1 MKKIKIAIIGAGAM
15 AEKYLQVLKTNRK
28 IILSGIFSRTFLKA
42 ENLKKKFKIKKNI
55 KKFEKLFSETNADI
69 VISTV
74 SVDQMYKTT
83 LKLIKYPWLI
93 FIEKPPGLNYQE
105 YKKLLKFANLSKKKI
120 FVGMNRRY
128 LSSTLDLIK
137 SLRKERSKRSIFIF
151 DQQDINIQ
159 KKNNRPRK
167 VLYYWMY
174 ANSIHLIDYAN
185 FLCRG
190 QVKKID
196 IISRYKKEIHC
207 KIKFN
212 SKDNVNYI
220 CRWNKPGPWQIKVST
235 DNSYY
240 ELSPLEN
247 LKIKTGY
254 NKNFVEY
261 LKSKNDNVFKP
272 GLKKQVDEL
281 INIFLN
287 KRSNL
292 PELKD
297 LKLTMS
303 LINKIYGR

>member
-1 MKKIKIAIIGAGAM
+1 MKKIKVAIIGAGSM
-15 AEKYLQVLKTNRK
+15 AEKYLQVLKKNKK
-28 IILSGIFSRTFLKA
+28 IILSGIFSRTFSKA

-55 KKFEKLFSETNADI
+55 KKFDKLFSETNADI

-74 SVDQMYKTT
+74 SVEQMYKIT
-83 LKLIKYPWLI
+83 LKLIEYPWLI

-105 YKKLLKFANLSKKKI
+105 YKNLLKFANLKQKKV

-137 SLRKERSKRSIFIF
+137 NLRKETSKRSIFIF
-151 DQQDINIQ
+151 DQQDTNIQ
-159 KKNNRPRK
+159 KKNHRPRK
-167 VLYYWMY
+167 ALYYWMY

-190 QVKKID
+190 KIKKID
-196 IISRYKKEIHC
+196 TISRNKKEIHC
-207 KIKFN
+207 KIKFS
-212 SKDNVNYI
+212 SKDNVNYL
-220 CRWNKPGPWQIKVST
+220 CRWNKPGPWQINIST
-235 DNSYY
+235 DKSYY

-247 LKIKTGY
+247 LKIRTG
-254 NKNFVEY
+254 NKKNFVEY
-261 LKSKNDNVFKP
+261 SKSKNDKVFKP

-281 INIFLN
+281 TNIFLN

-303 LINKIYGR
+303 LIHKIYGR